1 MALTMLL
8 MLKQF
13 LKFTYAV
20 SDVRLAQYLPDKAA
34 RRKQVC
40 MRALSCVV
48 GLDVHAIPMQYK
60 PAVRCHSPRWE
71 WAMLHSGPRLVGAA
85 GNGGLQHKYGIL
97 LQGCWHDFQV
107 QHAAVA
113 SLAQGSAAQR
123 FPDSGTPE
131 NVTSGCCG

>member
-40 MRALSCVV
+40 MRALSCFV
-48 GLDVHAIPMQYK
+48 GLHMHVCSNAIQ
-60 PAVRCHSPRWE
+60 AS
-71 WAMLHSGPRLVGAA
+71 S
-85 GNGGLQHKYGIL
+85 
-97 LQGCWHDFQV
+97 QV
-107 QHAAVA
+107 SQPP
-113 SLAQGSAAQR
+113 GSAGIGQCFIQDLALV
-123 FPDSGTPE
+123 DV
-131 NVTSGCCG
+131 NVVLLVMATCSSSAGSCCKVAGSSVCGMTSRCKMPL